1 METLRDRAL
10 KSIADLEYAMVEGQG
25 LPFRIPRRFDT
36 LPRLEGRAE
45 VEFVIQSGS
54 SPMDKVRL
62 VAVLDGYSA
71 PLNAGNFVDLVQ
83 RGVYKDARIQSGE
96 KGFYLQFADKDGFF
110 SDPERGLRRNV
121 PMEVLVVGE
130 RSPLYGFTLDEA
142 GAGDLQPVLP
152 VTAFGAL
159 ASYHSIEDP
168 NDASSQWYI
177 FLFDPRSYQAR
188 SMGGNALNGSVS
200 CFGYVTEGKEELT
213 HLQPGDTIVSAK
225 VLSGLDHF
233 RANAESPP
241 GVVS

>member
-1 METLRDRAL
+1 MEILRGRAL
-10 KSIADLEYAMVEGQG
+10 KSVADLELVMVEDQG
-25 LPFRIPRRFDT
+25 FPFRIPRRFDN

-45 VEFVIQSGS
+45 VELILQSGS
-54 SPMDKVRL
+54 SPGDKVRL

-83 RGVYKDARIQSGE
+83 RGVYKDARIQNGE
-96 KGFYLQFADKDGFF
+96 KGFYMQIADKTGFF
-110 SDPERGLRRNV
+110 GDPKLGLRRNV

-130 RSPLYGFTLDEA
+130 KSPLYGFTLDEA

-200 CFGYVTEGKEELT
+200 CFGYMTEGKDMLT

-225 VLSGLDHF
+225 VLSGLNHF
-233 RANAESPP
+233 RRNAESPP
-241 GVVS
+241 DTVS